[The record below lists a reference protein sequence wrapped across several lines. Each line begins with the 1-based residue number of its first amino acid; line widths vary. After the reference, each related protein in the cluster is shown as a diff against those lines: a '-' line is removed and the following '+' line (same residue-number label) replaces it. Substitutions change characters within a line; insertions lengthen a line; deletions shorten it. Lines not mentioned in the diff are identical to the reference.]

1 MTNDRRRYQR
11 EVERLLEQIRER
23 VRELQLLKVR
33 GARGPALREPKHE
46 LKRARKELAALVA
59 ASSH

>member
-1 MTNDRRRYQR
+1 MDRHAYQR
-11 EVERLLEQIRER
+11 EVERLLAQIRER

-46 LKRARKELAALVA
+46 LKQARRELAALVA